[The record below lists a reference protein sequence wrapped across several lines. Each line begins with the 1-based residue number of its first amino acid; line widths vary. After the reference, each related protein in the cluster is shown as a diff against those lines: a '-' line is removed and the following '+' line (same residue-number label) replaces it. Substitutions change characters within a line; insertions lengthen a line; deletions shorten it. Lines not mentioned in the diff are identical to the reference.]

1 MRMMARTAAGR
12 VCLLVAAALLTAGA
26 AALILPG
33 RAAHAQAG
41 SPPLVIAHASGA
53 QTMAASLPLDRA
65 VGQLVIGTWDG
76 TSPSP
81 GLLAAVRSGDL
92 GGVIVMADN
101 LTSGVSA
108 ARSAIRA
115 LQNAAQ
121 QGHNPALLV
130 MTDQEGGEVRRFPG
144 APRYAAS
151 QMGNPTVAAT
161 QGRATGRLLKSVG
174 VNVDLAPVADVTRT
188 DGFMTQ
194 ESRTF
199 GNRPDAV
206 AKAACA
212 FANGL
217 QSQGVAYTLK
227 HFPGLGDAVKTTDTQ
242 PVTVSESAADIRADD
257 AAYRLCGAGRL
268 ALVMV
273 SNASYTNLTGT
284 TPAVMSPRTY
294 TALAADGVTALPIS
308 DSLQAGALERV
319 DAPARKA
326 ISAGLDLALYT
337 GRASA
342 AVRSYSILLA
352 DARAGQLGRAR
363 VYAAASRVLLLKRRL
378 GLYRTP

>member
-1 MRMMARTAAGR
+1 MVRTPARR
-12 VCLLVAAALLTAGA
+12 VSLVAAVVLTVGAGGALLRAGKV
-26 AALILPG
+26 
-33 RAAHAQAG
+33 HAEAG
-41 SPPLVIAHASGA
+41 SPPARIAHASGA
-53 QTMAASLPLDRA
+53 QLAAGSLRLDRA

-76 TSPSP
+76 TAPSA
-81 GLLAAVRSGDL
+81 GLLAAVRNGDI
-92 GGVIVMADN
+92 GGVIVMPDN
-101 LTSGVSA
+101 LTSGVGVAS
-108 ARSAIRA
+108 SAIRA

-121 QGHNPALLV
+121 AGHNPSLLV
-130 MTDQEGGEVRRFPG
+130 MTDQEGGEVRRLPG
-144 APRYAAS
+144 APGYAAS
-151 QMGNPTVAAT
+151 QMSNPTVAAA

-199 GNRPDAV
+199 GSNPTAV

-212 FANGL
+212 FAGGL

-227 HFPGLGDAVKTTDTQ
+227 HFPGLGDAVKSTDIES
-242 PVTVSESAADIRADD
+242 VTVSESAAEIHADG

-268 ALVMV
+268 ALVMI
-273 SNASYTNLTGT
+273 SSASYTNLTGA

-294 TALAADGVTALPIS
+294 ATLAGDGVTALPIS
-308 DSLQAGALERV
+308 DSLQAGALEHV
-319 DAPARKA
+319 NSPARRA
-326 ISAGLDLALYT
+326 ISTGLDMAMYT

-342 AVRSYSILLA
+342 AVHSYSILLA
-352 DARAGQLGRAR
+352 DARAGRLGRAR

-378 GLYRTP
+378 GLDRTSG